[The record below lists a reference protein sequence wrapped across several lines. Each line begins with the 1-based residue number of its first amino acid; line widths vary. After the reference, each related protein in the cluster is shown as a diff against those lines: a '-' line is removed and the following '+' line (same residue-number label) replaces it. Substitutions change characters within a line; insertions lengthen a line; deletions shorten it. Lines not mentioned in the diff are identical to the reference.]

1 MAKDIANSKISSFGE
16 WFETQE
22 KRIRDILNDELHPE
36 REELVQMM
44 DNQVLSLGLFTWEM
58 GPDGSNAF
66 YLTISPNGDPELLRL
81 SKSIVGASPAFPDW
95 TFYYAKPIKEEPI
108 ELKLYDEEYNLH
120 FVNAQSWQFGLSLTP
135 NGQVD
140 ITIVAKNMKHLDQ
153 ETQIEAGNLV
163 VSSLLGEECQI
174 LHVGHIHVTTQADS
188 KDRPTMLAKA
198 LKQEF
203 DKLREGGLAPNSY

>member
-1 MAKDIANSKISSFGE
+1 MAKDIANSKISSFWE

-120 FVNAQSWQFGLSLTP
+120 FVNAQSWQFGLSLTSS
-135 NGQVD
+135 GHVD
-140 ITIVAKNMKHLDQ
+140 ITIVANNMKHLDQ
-153 ETQIEAGNLV
+153 ETRIGAGNLV
-163 VSSLLGEECQI
+163 ISSLLGEECHI
-174 LHVGHIHVTTQADS
+174 LHVRHIHVTTKAHS
-188 KDRPTMLAKA
+188 KDRQTVSAKA
-198 LKQEF
+198 FKQAF
-203 DKLREGGLAPNSY
+203 DKLWEGR

>member
-1 MAKDIANSKISSFGE
+1 MTIMVKDIRFNKISSFWE

-22 KRIRDILNDELHPE
+22 KRIRDILNDELQPE
-36 REELVQMM
+36 REELVQIM

-120 FVNAQSWQFGLSLTP
+120 VVNAQSWQFGLSLTSS
-135 NGQVD
+135 GHVD
-140 ITIVAKNMKHLDQ
+140 ITIVANNMKRLDQ
-153 ETQIEAGNLV
+153 ETRIGAGNLV
-163 VSSLLGEECQI
+163 ISSLLGEECHI
-174 LHVGHIHVTTQADS
+174 LHVRHVHVTTKAHS
-188 KDRPTMLAKA
+188 KDRQTVPAKA
-198 LKQEF
+198 FKQAF
-203 DKLREGGLAPNSY
+203 DKLLQGH